1 MSRLE
6 DQLWATRLAVRG
18 AETIAREEGSDV
30 LTAQRDAI
38 ERLRRVL
45 GFDSA
50 GSLALE
56 FAFDLE
62 EEARQRSEEGE
73 WESNNARERETGF

>member
-1 MSRLE
+1 MNLE

-18 AETIAREEGSDV
+18 AEAIAREQGTDI

-38 ERLRRVL
+38 ERLRRIL
-45 GFDSA
+45 GFDQA

-62 EEARQRSEEGE
+62 EEARQRAEEGE
-73 WESNNARERETGF
+73 WESNKSRERETGF